1 VVSGSIPRA
10 VKTVAPRSAGYQP
23 RIAGQA
29 AESTLAPIA
38 IPRLMHADDTMESCR
53 ELSAKAPERTRLVLR
68 ASVAALVNVQS
79 VEAVEAEMKRR
90 AVNGN

>member
-1 VVSGSIPRA
+1 
-10 VKTVAPRSAGYQP
+10 
-23 RIAGQA
+23 
-29 AESTLAPIA
+29 
-38 IPRLMHADDTMESCR
+38 MHADDTMESCR